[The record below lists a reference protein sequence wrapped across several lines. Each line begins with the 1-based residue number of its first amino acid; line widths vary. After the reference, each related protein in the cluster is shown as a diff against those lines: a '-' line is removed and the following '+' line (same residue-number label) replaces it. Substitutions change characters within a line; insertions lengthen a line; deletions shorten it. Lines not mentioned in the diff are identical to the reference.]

1 MNLPFTPAEFFTVLR
16 KYNIAVWPLPP
27 VFILLAMV
35 VVFLLVKNNRRASK
49 LSSGLLAF
57 LWVWMGIAYHLVFFT
72 TINNAAWLFGGLFIA
87 QGLLF
92 LFAGIFTG
100 RLVFHFSMD
109 VYGITGILLV
119 LFALFGYPA
128 AGLYFG
134 RIFPFSPTFGLPCP
148 TTIFSWGLLLLTKK
162 CPVYVL
168 LIPLAWS
175 VVGFSASYL
184 LGIKED
190 VSLLVAALLALILL
204 SVRYW
209 KRKKGAHPDMP
220 DRKLAVKR

>member
-16 KYNIAVWPLPP
+16 KYNIAVWPLPTI
-27 VFILLAMV
+27 FILLAMV
-35 VVFLLVKNNRRASK
+35 VVFMLVRNNSRASK

-57 LWVWMGIAYHLVFFT
+57 LWMWMGIAYHLVFFT
-72 TINNAAWLFGGLFIA
+72 AINKAAWLFGIFFII

-92 LFAGIFTG
+92 LFAGVFAR
-100 RLVFHFSMD
+100 RLVFHFSVD

-128 AGLYFG
+128 VGLYYG

-148 TTIFSWGLLLLTKK
+148 TTIFSLGLFLMTKK

-175 VVGFSASYL
+175 GIGFSASFL
-184 LGIKED
+184 LGVKED
-190 VSLLVAALLALILL
+190 VSLLVAALLTLILL
-204 SVRYW
+204 SIRSW
-209 KRKKGAHPDMP
+209 KNRRGPTLGKQ
-220 DRKLAVKR
+220 VKHDYV